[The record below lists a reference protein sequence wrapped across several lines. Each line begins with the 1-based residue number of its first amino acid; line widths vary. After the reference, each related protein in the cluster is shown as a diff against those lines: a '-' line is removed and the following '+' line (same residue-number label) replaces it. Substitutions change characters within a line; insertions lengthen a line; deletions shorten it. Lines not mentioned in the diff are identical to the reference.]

1 MITQVSFTRFTSS
14 IGTISIYGSTAGIAR
29 VSLEEPPQA
38 LQRDEGNSQVLLEA
52 RRQILQYL
60 EGDRVAFDLFLDWK
74 SIYHFQKDVLQ
85 LTLNIPFGEVRTY
98 GQLAA
103 QLHKP
108 GAARA
113 VGAALAR
120 NPLPILIPCHRVVAS
135 NGHLTGYLG
144 GKGIATKQW
153 LLEREGHRVVGQK
166 LG

>member
-14 IGTISIYGSTAGIAR
+14 IGAISIYGSISGIAR

-38 LQRDEGNSQVLLEA
+38 LQRDEVNSPILLEA
-52 RRQILQYL
+52 RLQILQYL
-60 EGDRVAFDLFLDWK
+60 EGDRVAFDLLLDWQ
-74 SIYHFQKDVLQ
+74 SIYNFQKDVLQ

-103 QLHKP
+103 QLQKP

-120 NPLPILIPCHRVVAS
+120 NPLPILIPCHRVVAY